1 MINRVFSLNKVKNK
15 EKYLFDTTKDNLDH
29 FIIDTQCF
37 LQNTNKEYNK
47 IVGEINLLKLKILS
61 NVIGLILKEKLD
73 NLTINSYTS
82 LLTKDLNSF
91 RLKESTINE
100 NMKISENFFKDIVFK
115 VPNLCRIRDIILP
128 LLKDFEMDETVINEL
143 NDKCSP
149 NTIQIKDEE
158 SSNVS
163 NSSNLLKKKRH
174 ARVST
179 PEQNPNIKEKIYS
192 YFKIIGKSNDGAK
205 IVSNQPSERKT
216 PQSERK
222 VSVFSDNKCENINTV
237 SNSSFAILGEQ
248 TFNNYNNLVE
258 FSNPKKPLTSRKFI
272 DNCYFPEAPEN
283 SNFSFAD
290 RDSLTRKILVVNNG
304 YNNYS
309 SSSKKSTNYSIISYP
324 TVKEFSI
331 IQEPPIEQIIID
343 NNNSM
348 RSNKH
353 NFHRGINR
361 RLPELQYLP
370 RTKKKQ
376 LSGKKKKTKGQS
388 SLLYQYFEE
397 LNKSNSE
404 KYGSD
409 DENSEPNVKGI
420 NGSYFARNNTFDKE
434 STFHVDENRSGRK
447 KNVPIK
453 NLNNKEYKNTS
464 KEECMKNYKFN
475 TNYPQNK
482 LPIKSSIFN
491 REVSP
496 VSEKSEEEI
505 IAYSTPDNV
514 NKKFFNPKPKI
525 CVNLFNSHH

>member
-1 MINRVFSLNKVKNK
+1 
-15 EKYLFDTTKDNLDH
+15 
-29 FIIDTQCF
+29 
-37 LQNTNKEYNK
+37 
-47 IVGEINLLKLKILS
+47 
-61 NVIGLILKEKLD
+61 
-73 NLTINSYTS
+73 
-82 LLTKDLNSF
+82 
-91 RLKESTINE
+91 
-100 NMKISENFFKDIVFK
+100 
-115 VPNLCRIRDIILP
+115 
-128 LLKDFEMDETVINEL
+128 
-143 NDKCSP
+143 
-149 NTIQIKDEE
+149 
-158 SSNVS
+158 VS
-163 NSSNLLKKKRH
+163 M
-174 ARVST
+174 
-179 PEQNPNIKEKIYS
+179 
-192 YFKIIGKSNDGAK
+192 
-205 IVSNQPSERKT
+205 
-216 PQSERK
+216 
-222 VSVFSDNKCENINTV
+222 FSDIKCENLNTV
-237 SNSSFAILGEQ
+237 SNNSFAILGEP
-248 TFNNYNNLVE
+248 TYNNYNNLVE
-258 FSNPKKPLTSRKFI
+258 FSNPKKPLTSRKYI
-272 DNCYFPEAPEN
+272 DNCYFPEGPEN

-348 RSNKH
+348 RSNRH

-361 RLPELQYLP
+361 RLTELQYLP

-420 NGSYFARNNTFDKE
+420 NGSFFSRNNTFDKE
-434 STFHVDENRSGRK
+434 STFHVDENRSSRK
-447 KNVPIK
+447 KSIPIK
-453 NLNNKEYKNTS
+453 NLNNKEYKNS
-464 KEECMKNYKFN
+464 YKDEFMKNYKIN

-482 LPIKSSIFN
+482 PAIKSSIFN
-491 REVSP
+491 RDVSP

-505 IAYSTPDNV
+505 IAYSTPDNM

-525 CVNLFNSHH
+525 CVNLFNSQH